1 MDTIIRNA
9 TIQGHSGVVDIGI
22 QGGRIVDI
30 EDRIEIRGR
39 EEIHSQGYLVS
50 PGFVDVHMH
59 LDKALTLD
67 RYDWALREQQPT
79 RRLTSV
85 FETNKVKPTFTVDD
99 VKARAIR
106 VAEMCAVK
114 GITTIRTHAEVD
126 PVVGLTGIKG
136 VMEAKQAC
144 RDLIDIQVV
153 ANAFCGYYYGE
164 GFAGT
169 PDMEKMFR
177 EAIEMGVDAV
187 GGVTEADPD
196 ARAHIDFIFSLTKEY
211 DLDVDFHCDQ
221 VTTPPLFHIPYIADK
236 TMAEGMEGRVLLGH
250 CIALGHV
257 SPDERQ
263 KAIEKLKE
271 AQVSICIT
279 PYTTI
284 QERLEQPA
292 AGGVNVSYISD
303 NIRDLWAAFG
313 NADMLQLALFV
324 ARMGSWRSNQELDR
338 IFDMG
343 TLGAAR
349 SIGLAGHHGVGIGCT
364 ADLVILEAKSGHEAI
379 VDQARKL
386 WVLKNGRPVA
396 QEGKLLV
403 RPAS

>member
-9 TIQGHSGVVDIGI
+9 TIQGHSGVKDIGI
-22 QGGRIVDI
+22 QGGRILAI

-39 EEIHSQGYLVS
+39 EEIHAQGYLVS
-50 PGFVDVHMH
+50 PGFVDVHIH
-59 LDKALTLD
+59 IDKALTLD

-79 RRLTSV
+79 CRLTSV

-106 VAEMCAVK
+106 VAEMCAVQ

-126 PVVGLTGIKG
+126 PVVGLIGIKG

-169 PDMEKMFR
+169 PDIEKMFR

-196 ARAHIDFIFSLTKEY
+196 ARAHIDFIFSLAKEY

-221 VTTPPLFHIPYIADK
+221 ITTPPPFNIPYIADK

-263 KAIEKLKE
+263 KAIKKLQE

-292 AGGVNVSYISD
+292 EGGVSVSYISD
-303 NIRDLWAAFG
+303 NIRDPWAAFG

-324 ARMGSWRSNQELDR
+324 ARLGTWRSNQELDR

-343 TLGAAR
+343 TLGAAK
-349 SIGLAGHHGVGIGCT
+349 SIGLADQHGVGIGNQ

-396 QEGKLLV
+396 KDGQLL
-403 RPAS
+403 